1 MKNERILDA
10 LSRADDRYVE
20 EAMPTAAHADELKGN
35 AFEAEGVKAEPVVVA
50 APKRKVYASRIAAA
64 ACACVAVGGLVV
76 WGAVGGLGSLSENP
90 TTADTSEEYAQT
102 GSPELNGYHN
112 FMLTQ
117 EQLYDSVWSCYIPEY
132 FPAGYSLLD
141 NVHCV
146 TANGVAPANYEAE
159 LFLWL
164 SNGIT
169 DPDTAGYNP
178 IGFSLVVD
186 NHLEGY
192 ADPDY
197 DLQTLTVGD
206 VAEMGQVGTIDCGH
220 NVWITVT
227 RTYPELVPD
236 EEIYKMIMSMP
247 YAHQYAGNTYF
258 NVYLTRDE
266 VYSSHFADYIPTVL
280 PAGYSI
286 AGLSPYFQTEYSFNG
301 NSGGRSISLYISNG
315 VEDPSL
321 FNYCPIRYTVQTYP
335 DNPDTSDKPLY
346 QSIWDLTVEDVA
358 AAVQSGGFYTTYMG
372 IELIEVS
379 FPRAE
384 RVNVQEIYD
393 MVMSAPCAVNP
404 DANKLPEPFGE
415 RNDTTVEY
423 YHDFYFPYIF
433 ELGLLHGGIY
443 DLRDRDDVSRWI
455 DSLPSID
462 DLIYTAIPTDLNSN
476 MNQYSFIT
484 HFNIS
489 KAEAEPVYSANF
501 GDNGWLT
508 EEQFELLFS
517 GDIAKINKG
526 FANEYAIVKGEHAYS
541 PNWLYTHSHEDYRA
555 AGISPDDIKE
565 KMGLYYEIGLTPQA
579 EKEFISK
586 LTTYGTENADTYTPK
601 LYISKEELYTNMWT
615 MYVPRELPEGYVLDG
630 SYWGWAVFEPSEFP
644 NGGTIYIKLTDDN
657 NPISYT
663 IYADSLKYDT
673 LGEGAEFF
681 TRYSGIDKVHLLK
694 EYGWIDFENAT
705 VKVKVEIA
713 DPDAISDEELYRF
726 VMSVPAFR
734 NLVASKLDTAALD
747 SQIYTDLP
755 VVKFDSYYDVERY
768 TLDGEVFEKGNNII
782 GFDGTYAYFHDQP
795 HENGNG
801 QQIYRVGWY
810 NVKTG
815 ETGFLPEDGYTGR
828 LGYIYSDGE
837 YVYCSKQ
844 KLTDEEEYEY
854 KVVRYNVESGRE
866 EIILE
871 LGNALLMGD
880 VTVNGNYMFMYVYY
894 LDSSEYKLV
903 SYYMNSGVFGTKAKS
918 VSDLPREAFNYIDVD
933 DISYAVTLPYEYGV
947 IYIMPANNAPDFI
960 APTCFMF
967 FWDGVND
974 PIPLFEARL
983 DSIYDGEKGEQLCF
997 SDGETVYFVRE
1008 TYANGTDASAG
1019 MHDTLS
1025 AFDLTDA
1032 FVEFDSPME
1041 HMLAN
1046 NKNPTNSPFHEWHG
1060 TGAVCGGGMVAIDPY
1075 SGLIY
1080 DAENGWFTH
1089 VNKNVYYRVVLND
1102 SSFDGIAM
1110 LEYADVE
1117 YDPNADFVDYPEG
1130 GNDLTLCI
1138 ITRK

>member
-1 MKNERILDA
+1 MKNERILNA
-10 LSRADDRYVE
+10 LSRADDKYVE
-20 EAMPTAAHADELKGN
+20 EAAPTKAVKDVG
-35 AFEAEGVKAEPVVVA
+35 FEAEGVKAEPVIVD
-50 APKRKVYASRIAAA
+50 APRRKVYASRIAAA

-90 TTADTSEEYAQT
+90 NTADISEEYAET

-112 FMLTQ
+112 FMLTK

-132 FPAGYSLLD
+132 FPAGYSLIQD
-141 NVHCV
+141 VQCV
-146 TANGVAPANYEAE
+146 TANGLAPANFEAE

-164 SNGIT
+164 GNGIN
-169 DPDTAGYNP
+169 DPDTVGYNP
-178 IGFSLVVD
+178 ICITLLVD
-186 NHLEGY
+186 NHLEGH
-192 ADPDY
+192 AEPDC
-197 DLQTLTVGD
+197 DLQTLTVSD
-206 VAEMGQVGTIDCGH
+206 IAEMGQVGTIDCGH
-220 NVWITVT
+220 NVRAIVT

-247 YAHQYAGNTYF
+247 YAHQYAGLAHF
-258 NVYLTRDE
+258 NEYLTSDQ
-266 VYSSHFADYIPTVL
+266 VYNTAFADRLPTVL

-286 AGLSPYFQTEYSFNG
+286 AGLSPYFYPTDGS
-301 NSGGRSISLYISNG
+301 SGGRSIGLYISNG
-315 VEDPSL
+315 VEDPNL
-321 FNYCPIRYTVQTYP
+321 LNYCPIRYTVQTYP

-346 QSIWDLTVEDVA
+346 QSIWDLTLEDVA

-393 MVMSAPCAVNP
+393 MVMSAPCAVDPNE
-404 DANKLPEPFGE
+404 DKLPEPFGE

-443 DLRDRDDVSRWI
+443 DLRDRDDVSQWI
-455 DSLPSID
+455 DSLPNID
-462 DLIYTAIPTDLNSN
+462 DLIYTAIPTDLNSD

-489 KAEAEPVYSANF
+489 KEEAEPVYSANF

-565 KMGLYYEIGLTPQA
+565 KMGLYDELGLTPQA

-586 LTTYGTENADTYTPK
+586 LTTYGAENADTYTPK
-601 LYISKEELYTNMWT
+601 LYLSKEELYTNMYT
-615 MYVPRELPEGYVLDG
+615 MYVPRQLPEGYVLWG
-630 SYWGWAVFEPSEFP
+630 SYWGSAVLEPSEFADC
-644 NGGTIYIKLTDDN
+644 GTIYIEFADDKN
-657 NPISYT
+657 SISYT

-673 LGEGAEFF
+673 LGAGAEFF
-681 TRYSGIDKVHLLK
+681 TRYSGIDEVHLLK

-705 VKVKVEIA
+705 VKVKVDIA

-726 VMSVPAFR
+726 VMSAPAFC
-734 NLVASKLDTAALD
+734 NLEASKLDTLYLD
-747 SQIYTDLP
+747 SMIYTELP

-768 TLDGEVFEKGNNII
+768 TLSGGVFEDSDSII
-782 GFDGTYAYFHDQP
+782 GFDGTYAYFNKWRHED
-795 HENGNG
+795 ENGNALPET
-801 QQIYRVGWY
+801 QMISSIGWY
-810 NVKTG
+810 DVRSGK
-815 ETGFLPEDGYTGR
+815 TGFLPDEKGIQGILD
-828 LGYIYSDGE
+828 YIWSDGH
-837 YVYCSKQ
+837 YVYAVKHEWHDNDPEYMSIVRFDMNTDKEETILDLGQ
-844 KLTDEEEYEY
+844 DGILTGI
-854 KVVRYNVESGRE
+854 V
-866 EIILE
+866 
-871 LGNALLMGD
+871 
-880 VTVNGNYMFMYVYY
+880 VNGNSLFLEVNF
-894 LDSSEYKLV
+894 LEEDGLKLIN
-903 SYYMNSGVFGTKAKS
+903 YHIPSGVTGTKAALS
-918 VSDLPREAFNYIDVD
+918 SDLPRSAFTCIPVPWD
-933 DISYAVTLPYEYGV
+933 DRAGIMPYKYGV
-947 IYIMPANNAPDFI
+947 IYGPVREEADDSF
-960 APTCFMF
+960 CDMF
-967 FWDGVND
+967 FWDGTYDMV
-974 PIPLFEARL
+974 PLFRARTE
-983 DSIYDGEKGEQLCF
+983 SIRNAEGERVCF
-997 SDGETVYFVRE
+997 SDGDTVYFVRE
-1008 TYANGTDASAG
+1008 TYAYGTDYSAG
-1019 MHDTLS
+1019 MHDILF

-1041 HMLAN
+1041 HMLAD
-1046 NKNPTNSPFHEWHG
+1046 NKNPTDSPFHEWHG

-1117 YDPNADFVDYPEG
+1117 YDKNADFVDYPEG
-1130 GNDLTLCI
+1130 GKDLTLCI